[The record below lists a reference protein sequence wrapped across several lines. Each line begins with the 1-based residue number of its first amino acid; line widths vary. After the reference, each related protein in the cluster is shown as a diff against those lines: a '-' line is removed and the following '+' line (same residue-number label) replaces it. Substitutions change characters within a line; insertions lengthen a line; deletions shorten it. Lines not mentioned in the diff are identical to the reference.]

1 MFALF
6 CRRHPFER
14 VQSRLLRL
22 TSKLEDVCRK
32 LEDRDRLTDGNR
44 VVSDLVGRRSSF
56 RSLHQEI
63 QMEASAWSHYKAISI
78 TGERA
83 IRSSFNRFF
92 NRFTADLQ
100 RIDRVLC
107 LADPSLAR
115 QLRRKLH
122 PAVEKLGSA
131 IGTLQQEVSSWR
143 IMTVDRHGFYRKEF
157 LKVREAMATLDKEAA
172 KELTGREVDGYVEWP
187 GFDPYNFQEVLR
199 IAKLLLLAVVDEQV
213 FELRIRSNAP
223 GQPLPWVSRRLKFP
237 EKEAVMEVVQLPEKP
252 RKIYV
257 AATKPTWRIVW
268 VFDLDNGPTPW

>member
-14 VQSRLLRL
+14 VQSRFLRL
-22 TSKLEDVCRK
+22 IPKVEDVCRK
-32 LEDRDRLTDGNR
+32 LEDRLTDGNR
-44 VVSDLVGRRSSF
+44 VVSDLAGRRSSF
-56 RSLHQEI
+56 RGLHQEI
-63 QMEASAWSHYKAISI
+63 QREASAWSHYKAISI

-83 IRSSFNRFF
+83 IRSSFNRF
-92 NRFTADLQ
+92 TADLQ
-100 RIDRVLC
+100 RIARVLC
-107 LADPSLAR
+107 SADPSLAR

-172 KELTGREVDGYVEWP
+172 KELTGREVDRYVEWP
-187 GFDPYNFQEVLR
+187 GFDADNFQEVLR
-199 IAKLLLLAVVDEQV
+199 IAKLLLLAAVDEQV

-223 GQPLPWVSRRLKFP
+223 GKPLVWVSRRLKFP
-237 EKEAVMEVVQLPEKP
+237 EQEAVMEVVQLPEKP